1 MNNKGSRCKMH
12 LKRCFRCILRA
23 AQLKICCK
31 SDEKWQEERSKQRC
45 RKEAERR
52 WWRVGGAEHY
62 VISVAGRKMHML
74 GFVTKYKTTSL
85 NYASSKDVIVPKI
98 DNHQHSQF
106 LLHSSSKRTNDGN
119 EFKWG
124 TCSLAGLSFKF
135 TSTRRDSDAFPHTAT
150 FYTPSFKGHAL
161 ISWLCNVTA
170 DSMSPGYLTV
180 YKCTKKKC

>member
-23 AQLKICCK
+23 AQLKICCN

-62 VISVAGRKMHML
+62 VISVAGRKMHKL
-74 GFVTKYKTTSL
+74 SFVTKYKTTSL

-98 DNHQHSQF
+98 DNQQF
-106 LLHSSSKRTNDGN
+106 HNFCYTLQVKGQMREMNLNEGPAHWQVSRLNLHLPEEIQMLFLTLQL
-119 EFKWG
+119 FI
-124 TCSLAGLSFKF
+124 
-135 TSTRRDSDAFPHTAT
+135 PHHLRAT
-150 FYTPSFKGHAL
+150 PWYLGY
-161 ISWLCNVTA
+161 VT
-170 DSMSPGYLTV
+170 
-180 YKCTKKKC
+180 